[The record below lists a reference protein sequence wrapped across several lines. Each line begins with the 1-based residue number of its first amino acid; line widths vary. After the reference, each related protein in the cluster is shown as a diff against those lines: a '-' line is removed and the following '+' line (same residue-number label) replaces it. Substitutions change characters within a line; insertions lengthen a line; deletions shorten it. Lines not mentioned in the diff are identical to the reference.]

1 MSPSTATSTAGLTKI
16 TRGFGGNPADA
27 AESQG
32 EKSLLQQLRGFGEFN
47 S

>member
-16 TRGFGGNPADA
+16 TTGFGGNPAD